1 MQSSPF
7 RFLRVLNREP
17 VDRTPVWIMRQ
28 AGRYLPEYRAVRE
41 KVGGF
46 MGMCQTPEIACEI
59 TLQPLQRFD
68 LDAAIIF
75 SDILTIPDAMGL
87 GLHFKTNEGPHF
99 EHPIR
104 TQADVDNL
112 PLPDMQNDLGYV
124 MQAIRLTAH
133 ELQHRAPLI
142 GFCGSPW
149 TVATYMVEGKGSK
162 QFSIIKG
169 MLYQEPTLL
178 SKLLQKVTQA
188 SCHYL
193 QAQIE
198 AGAAA
203 VMVFDTWGGVLSP
216 MAYEAFSLRYM
227 RDIVTYLKSQNTTK
241 NTPVILFTKN
251 GGQYL
256 EQIANSGCQGIGID
270 WTVDIRKARERV
282 GQQVALQGN
291 LDPCVLYANPAEIS
305 VHVKNLLDD
314 YGKGGGHIFN
324 LGHGIYP
331 DINPD
336 HVHAMIE
343 TIKEYSPLLHKEGNL
358 HEPS

>member
-7 RFLRVLNREP
+7 RFIKALNRQP
-17 VDRTPVWIMRQ
+17 VDCTPVWIMRQ
-28 AGRYLPEYRAVRE
+28 AGRYLPEYRAIRE

-46 MGMCQTPEIACEI
+46 MGMCKTPEIACQI

-99 EHPIR
+99 ERPIR
-104 TQADVDNL
+104 SQADVDNL
-112 PLPDMQNDLGYV
+112 PIPDMQNDLGYV
-124 MQAIRLTAH
+124 MQAIRLTAN
-133 ELQHRAPLI
+133 ELHGRAPLI

-169 MLYQEPTLL
+169 MLYQDP
-178 SKLLQKVTQA
+178 KLLGALLEKVTKA
-188 SCHYL
+188 SCLYL

-198 AGAAA
+198 AGAQA
-203 VMVFDTWGGVLSP
+203 VMVFDTWGGVLSHQ
-216 MAYEAFSLRYM
+216 AYETFSLRYM
-227 RDIVTYLKSQNTTK
+227 RDIVTYLKSQDATK
-241 NTPVILFTKN
+241 DIPIILFTKN

-256 EQIANSGCQGIGID
+256 EQIANTGCQGIGID
-270 WTVDIRKARERV
+270 WTVDLNKARSRV
-282 GQQVALQGN
+282 GHQVALQGN
-291 LDPCVLYANPAEIS
+291 LDPCVLYANKADIQQ
-305 VHVKNLLDD
+305 HVKQVLDAF
-314 YGKGGGHIFN
+314 GKGNGHIFN

-336 HVHAMIE
+336 HVQVMIE
-343 TIKEYSPLLHKEGNL
+343 TIKQYSPLLHQQGKL
-358 HEPS
+358 HEPI